1 MYIDTHTLGVVGGGN
16 KAGRDDEQA
25 KQARCEKK
33 TDVEI
38 MNMEGKEGV
47 V

>member
-1 MYIDTHTLGVVGGGN
+1 MYIDTHTLGVVGNSN

-38 MNMEGKEGV
+38 VNRRERKG
-47 V
+47 